1 MAHSFTGSPGLVDQ
15 TSPSSAMNHWSSG
28 FPTSVANA
36 SGTPDIWT
44 WAGILSVMGDDVGKG
59 LGNWSSLIGIITA
72 ISGNV
77 LIALALNVQRYS
89 HIQLNRKRMEN
100 RERAKQAMKRSQE
113 LGQNQYGSL
122 DGPAFVDGHREG
134 YRDDGEDDDADET
147 RPLRRSSQS
156 DRQDES
162 KDEDASSS
170 YLKSPSW
177 WIGQVLMTVGEMGN
191 FLAYGFAP
199 ASIVSPLGVVA
210 LISNCVIAPLFFG
223 ERFRGRD
230 FWGVVIAVLGA
241 VTVVL
246 SAKTEEVKLEPHDVW
261 DAITTM
267 EFEIYMGVTISF
279 IAILMWASPRY
290 GNRTILIDLGL
301 VGLFGGYTALTTKG
315 VSSMLSST
323 LWRAF
328 TTPVT
333 YGLLVV
339 LLGTAVMQVR
349 YVNKAL
355 QRFDSTQVIPVQF
368 VTFTLSVIIGSAVL
382 YRDFENA
389 TSQQAI
395 KFTGGCALTFF
406 GVFLITSGRHTNN
419 DDEDHLSDD
428 EDVEETIG
436 LRHQRSNGSMN
447 APQTRNQRQ
456 HQQSRSTH
464 ASQRPSLGSRGVSF
478 ADEIAQPE
486 LNGGGGATI
495 TSACASESS
504 DVRPAMPIL
513 DEPTPLIDNPWG
525 SPSGDRSPVRPS
537 YPSVFISS
545 DSIATFESG
554 PLIAARS
561 EALLST
567 KSLPPTPIDEH
578 ALERPI
584 TPPQRHLVALSRQH
598 GSHYSNQFISP
609 SPLSSTVTA
618 VVGDSMRGEPPLLS
632 PRKSNRRLRPSIRNS
647 LFVPYDEDDDLNS
660 VAAASH
666 SRSVTDSDPLLGAE
680 SSSPSMRRRA
690 NSLGATLESIFG
702 RKKKKR
708 ASTIDTATGSGRQ
721 SCESSSGPAAGSAE
735 ENER

>member
-1 MAHSFTGSPGLVDQ
+1 
-15 TSPSSAMNHWSSG
+15 
-28 FPTSVANA
+28 
-36 SGTPDIWT
+36 
-44 WAGILSVMGDDVGKG
+44 
-59 LGNWSSLIGIITA
+59 
-72 ISGNV
+72 
-77 LIALALNVQRYS
+77 
-89 HIQLNRKRMEN
+89 
-100 RERAKQAMKRSQE
+100 
-113 LGQNQYGSL
+113 
-122 DGPAFVDGHREG
+122 
-134 YRDDGEDDDADET
+134 
-147 RPLRRSSQS
+147 
-156 DRQDES
+156 
-162 KDEDASSS
+162 
-170 YLKSPSW
+170 
-177 WIGQVLMTVGEMGN
+177 
-191 FLAYGFAP
+191 
-199 ASIVSPLGVVA
+199 
-210 LISNCVIAPLFFG
+210 
-223 ERFRGRD
+223 
-230 FWGVVIAVLGA
+230 
-241 VTVVL
+241 
-246 SAKTEEVKLEPHDVW
+246 
-261 DAITTM
+261 
-267 EFEIYMGVTISF
+267 
-279 IAILMWASPRY
+279 
-290 GNRTILIDLGL
+290 
-301 VGLFGGYTALTTKG
+301 
-315 VSSMLSST
+315 MLSST

-406 GVFLITSGRHTNN
+406 GVFLITSGRHTND

-447 APQTRNQRQ
+447 AQQTRNQRQ
-456 HQQSRSTH
+456 HQQPRSNDASR
-464 ASQRPSLGSRGVSF
+464 RPSLGSRGVSF
-478 ADEIAQPE
+478 ADEVAQPE
-486 LNGGGGATI
+486 LNGGGGGATI
-495 TSACASESS
+495 VSARASESS
-504 DVRPAMPIL
+504 TARPVMPIL
-513 DEPTPLIDNPWG
+513 DEPTPLIDNPWD
-525 SPSGDRSPVRPS
+525 SPSGGQSPVRPR

-554 PLIAARS
+554 PSIAARS

-567 KSLPPTPIDEH
+567 KSLPPTPIDEL
-578 ALERPI
+578 APERPT
-584 TPPQRHLVALSRQH
+584 TPPQRHLIAMSRQH
-598 GSHYSNQFISP
+598 GSHYSNKFISP

-618 VVGDSMRGEPPLLS
+618 VVGDSMRGEAPLLS

-666 SRSVTDSDPLLGAE
+666 SRSVTDTDPLLGVE
-680 SSSPSMRRRA
+680 SGSPSPRRRA
-690 NSLGATLESIFG
+690 NSLGATLETIFG

-721 SCESSSGPAAGSAE
+721 SRESSTGPAAGSAE